1 MSKRPFL
8 GAALIAA
15 TALLA
20 GTTVAA
26 HHSVPGS
33 FHDDKTTVIKG
44 KISKID
50 WINPHVYIYV
60 DVKDKAGAVSTW
72 KIESIPTNHMR
83 RAGITKAEILEEA
96 KAGDVTVH
104 MYPSIKNPTAGFLL
118 RLTYP
123 AGHFMQFYGDDKDI
137 ARASN

>member
-1 MSKRPFL
+1 MPRRSHI
-8 GAALIAA
+8 GAVVFAVVAMFAVSPAL
-15 TALLA
+15 
-20 GTTVAA
+20 A

-44 KISKID
+44 RISKID

-60 DVKDKAGAVSTW
+60 DVKDQAGVVKTW

-83 RAGITKAEILEEA
+83 RAGISKAEILEEA

-123 AGHFMQFYGDDKDI
+123 EGHFMQFYGDDADI
-137 ARASN
+137 ARASK